1 MQTSTRRAISH
12 PSLDRSDKPDIPL
25 HIKNLVDALEKDV
38 SYGQGTFAARPANPG
53 YVGYVYWTT
62 DTHQLYYWDGA
73 AWNTVGVTSAIP
85 STLGDAK
92 GDLIIFTAND
102 TPARLAVGANNTVL
116 FADSAQATGA
126 KWALETAVDLMAAKG
141 DLLVGT
147 GIDQLAKIVVG
158 SNGQE
163 LIADSSQAAGVRWG
177 APTLTIQENR
187 MAADVT
193 MATANTFYDGPSLA
207 LAAGSWILIGRI
219 IVTTGAANDTVVSK
233 LWDGTTIVDA
243 TQNTRD
249 VNNMVSFGYVTPGS
263 TTTYKISAACN
274 TVNAVIKAQPPYTTA
289 GALGNKAGVLIAVRV
304 G

>member
-25 HIKNLVDALEKDV
+25 HIKNVVDAVEKDM
-38 SYGQGTFAARPANPG
+38 SYAQGTFAARPANPG
-53 YVGYVYWTT
+53 YAGYAYWTT
-62 DTHQLYYWDGA
+62 DTHQLYYWDGS

-92 GDLIIFTAND
+92 GDLIVFTAND

-116 FADSAQATGA
+116 FADSLQATGA

-193 MATANTFYDGPSLA
+193 MGTANTFYDGPSLS
-207 LAAGSWILIGRI
+207 LVAGSWILVGRI

-249 VNNMVSFGYVTPGS
+249 VNNMVSFGYVTPVS

-289 GALGNKAGVLIAVRV
+289 GALGNKAGVLIAIRV